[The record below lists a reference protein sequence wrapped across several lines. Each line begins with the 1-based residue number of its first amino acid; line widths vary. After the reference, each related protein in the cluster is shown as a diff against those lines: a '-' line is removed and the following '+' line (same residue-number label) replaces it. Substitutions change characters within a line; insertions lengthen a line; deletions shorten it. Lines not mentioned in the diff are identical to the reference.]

1 MNKLAELKKSLGV
14 TIWMIFLTFPIMIIK
29 VNTIE
34 NVIEWRWSRLIGIA
48 IGSFVF
54 SFLWRLGMKRR
65 EMGRSGEEETDSE
78 ATGTVDRLRSPGRG
92 VAAKIREK
100 LSFDRSVLADRK
112 VRLPAFAV
120 IGVLVV
126 VFPFITSLYQT
137 NIMITAL
144 MYVMLGLG
152 LNIVVGL
159 GGILNLGYAA
169 FYMVGAYSYALLN
182 QHFGLNFW
190 IALPI
195 GAALSTLLGV
205 LIALPLLRVRG
216 DYLAI
221 ITLAFAEIARL
232 VMQNWSDFSNGPA
245 GIAAIPRPGLFGIK
259 LTLQQ
264 ATDYIYFLMI
274 LLTILTIFVVNR
286 LQHSRLGRAWVAMR
300 EDEIACE
307 AMGINVRKAKL
318 TSFALGA
325 TWAGLAGVMFA
336 AKTTYINPAS
346 FTVWE
351 SIIILCIV
359 VLGGM
364 GSILGVIL
372 AALVLILL
380 PEYLRAFS
388 QYRMIIFGVA
398 LVLMMVFRPGG
409 IITAKRKMYTFKKDE
424 GLEATSE
431 SPALGGEGS

>member
-1 MNKLAELKKSLGV
+1 MNKLEELKKSIGV
-14 TIWMIFLTFPIMIIK
+14 SVWMLFLTFPIMVIK

-34 NVIEWRWSRLIGIA
+34 KTIDWRWDRLAWIG
-48 IGSFVF
+48 IGSFVL
-54 SFLWRLGMKRR
+54 SFLWRAALRRR
-65 EMGRSGEEETDSE
+65 EAGRSDREVVDDGSLGESRPTFFSRVRE
-78 ATGTVDRLRSPGRG
+78 RLT
-92 VAAKIREK
+92 I
-100 LSFDRSVLADRK
+100 DRSIFARRN
-112 VRLPAFAV
+112 VRLPAFAI
-120 IGVLVV
+120 IGAIVM

-182 QHFGLNFW
+182 QHFGMNFW

-205 LIALPLLRVRG
+205 LLALPLLRVRG

-232 VMQNWSDFSNGPA
+232 VMQNWSEFSNGPA
-245 GIAAIPRPGLFGIK
+245 GIAAIPRPGLFGMTF
-259 LTLQQ
+259 TLQQ

-274 LLTILTIFVVNR
+274 LLTILTVFLVNR
-286 LQHSRLGRAWVAMR
+286 LQNSRLGRAWVAMR

-307 AMGINVRKAKL
+307 AMGIDTRKAKL
-318 TSFALGA
+318 TSFAFGA

-409 IITAKRKMYTFKKDE
+409 IITAKRKLYTFDRADAAASGETVPIAE
-424 GLEATSE
+424 GK
-431 SPALGGEGS
+431 

>member
-1 MNKLAELKKSLGV
+1 MNKLAELKKSLIV
-14 TIWMIFLTFPIMIIK
+14 AVWMIFLTFPIMIIR

-34 NVIEWRWSRLIGIA
+34 NTIEWRWNRLIWVG

-54 SFLWRLGMKRR
+54 SFFWRAAMGRR
-65 EMGRSGEEETDSE
+65 ETGAKVREEAIAGTDQE
-78 ATGTVDRLRSPGRG
+78 NAGTHAPSFLDRIRKRLR
-92 VAAKIREK
+92 IE
-100 LSFDRSVLADRK
+100 RSVFTNRK

-120 IGVLVV
+120 ICVLVI

-137 NIMITAL
+137 SIMITAL

-159 GGILNLGYAA
+159 GGILNLGYVA
-169 FYMVGAYSYALLN
+169 FYAVGAYSYALLN
-182 QHFGLNFW
+182 QRFGVNFW

-195 GAALSTLLGV
+195 GAALSTIFGV
-205 LIALPLLRVRG
+205 LLALPLLRLRG

-221 ITLAFAEIARL
+221 VTLAFGEIIRIVL
-232 VMQNWSDFSNGPA
+232 QNWSKFSNGPA
-245 GIAAIPRPGLFGIK
+245 GIPAIPRPGLFGIDFS
-259 LTLQQ
+259 LQQ
-264 ATDYIYFLMI
+264 VTDYIYYLMI
-274 LLTILTIFVVNR
+274 ILTILTIFIVNR

-300 EDEIACE
+300 EDEIASE
-307 AMGINVRKAKL
+307 AMGIDTRKAKL

-336 AKTTYINPAS
+336 AKTTFINPSS

-388 QYRMIIFGVA
+388 EYRMIIFGVA
-398 LVLMMVFRPGG
+398 LVLMMVFKPAG
-409 IITAKRKMYTFKKDE
+409 IIAGKRKIYTLKKTDDTPA
-424 GLEATSE
+424 EAG
-431 SPALGGEGS
+431 AR

>member
-1 MNKLAELKKSLGV
+1 MNKLEELKKSLFV

-34 NVIEWRWSRLIGIA
+34 NTIDWRWSRLIGIA
-48 IGSFVF
+48 IGSFIF
-54 SFLWRLGMKRR
+54 SFLWRFGLRRR
-65 EMGRSGEEETDSE
+65 EAGRKAKEAEASGVELSANEVKDPSQNMLS
-78 ATGTVDRLRSPGRG
+78 RIRG
-92 VAAKIREK
+92 K
-100 LSFDRSVLADRK
+100 LSIDRTVFANRK
-112 VRLPAFAV
+112 VRLSAFAI
-120 IGVLVV
+120 IGAIVV

-182 QHFGLNFW
+182 QHYGLNFW
-190 IALPI
+190 IALPV

-205 LIALPLLRVRG
+205 LLALPLLRLRG

-221 ITLAFAEIARL
+221 VTLAFAEIARI

-245 GIAAIPRPGLFGIK
+245 GIAGIPRPGLFGLK
-259 LTLQQ
+259 LSLQQ

-274 LLTILTIFVVNR
+274 ILTILTIFIVNR
-286 LQHSRLGRAWVAMR
+286 LQNSRLGRAWVAMR

-307 AMGINVRKAKL
+307 AMGIDVRKAKL

-364 GSILGVIL
+364 GSILGVLL

-388 QYRMIIFGVA
+388 EYRMIIFGIA

-409 IITAKRKMYTFKKDE
+409 IIIAKRKMYIFKE
-424 GLEATSE
+424 GENSPPAAPAT
-431 SPALGGEGS
+431 GGKGR